1 MRELRTPLVP
11 AGPLAIVTG
20 RYPGASL
27 TAIDREVTALRV
39 AGCEVITATIRPPQ
53 DDTLAGAF
61 QREEA
66 MRVHRVIAS
75 AWNPLTVGRALVAA
89 AGRPRRL
96 VSTLRL
102 AIEARPS
109 GRAAA
114 RLKHV
119 AYLVEAVLL
128 ADFLRRRG
136 VVHVH
141 NHLGDSSGT
150 VTMLAAELAGLPFS
164 MTLHGPEVF
173 EAPEIWRLDV
183 KIARARATICISES
197 GRDKALR
204 LCGKA
209 HHGKVV
215 VVPCGVTP
223 RFFEAHAEQRSG
235 RTLLFVGRLVPRK
248 EVPVL
253 IEALAR
259 VRGCGRDVELEIVGD
274 GPERERLES
283 LARRTGLLPSIRFR
297 GMLDE
302 AGVAGALRK
311 ADLLV
316 VPSSSE
322 GLPAVIME
330 AMASGLP
337 VVASEVDGIPE
348 LVRDSETGFLVPPRD
363 AERLADAITRL
374 LDDPVMARRMGDA
387 GRRLVARRHDAERNA
402 LVLLRTIISET
413 VAT

>member
-1 MRELRTPLVP
+1 MRELRTQLVP

-27 TAIDREVTALRV
+27 TAIDREVTALRA
-39 AGCEVITATIRPPQ
+39 AGCEVVTATIRPPQ
-53 DDTLAGAF
+53 EDRLAGAF

-66 MRVHRVIAS
+66 RRVHRIIAS
-75 AWNPLTVGRALVAA
+75 AWNPLTVARALAA
-89 AGRPRRL
+89 AAARPRRL

-109 GRAAA
+109 GPAAV

-119 AYLVEAVLL
+119 AYLAEAVLL

-173 EAPEIWRLDV
+173 DAPEIWRLDV

-197 GRDKALR
+197 GRLKALQ
-204 LCGKA
+204 LCAKA

-215 VVPCGVTP
+215 VVPCGVTA
-223 RFFEAHAEQRSG
+223 RFFEAQDKQRGG
-235 RTLLFVGRLVPRK
+235 RKLLFVGRLVPRK
-248 EVPVL
+248 EVAVL

-259 VRGCGRDVELEIVGD
+259 LRVRGRDVELEIVGD
-274 GPERERLES
+274 GPEREKLLS
-283 LARRTGLLPSIRFR
+283 LARRTGFAPSITFR

-302 AGVAGALRK
+302 AGVAGTLRN

-337 VVASEVDGIPE
+337 VVASEIDGIPE
-348 LVRDSETGFLVPPRD
+348 LVRHGETGFLVPPRD
-363 AERLADAITRL
+363 PERLADAITRL
-374 LDDPVMARRMGDA
+374 LDDPAMARRMGDA
-387 GRRLVARRHDAERNA
+387 GRRLVARRHDSNRNA
-402 LVLLRTIISET
+402 LVLLRAMFSET
-413 VAT
+413 VTT